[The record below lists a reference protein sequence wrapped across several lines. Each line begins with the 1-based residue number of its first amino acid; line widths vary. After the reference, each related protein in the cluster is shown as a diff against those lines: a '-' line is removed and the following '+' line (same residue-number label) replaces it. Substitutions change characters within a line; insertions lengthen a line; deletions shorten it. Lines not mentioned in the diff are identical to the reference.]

1 VKQYMLNWQFL
12 PEGWGKRMIQISTW
26 QLYCLM
32 MLFEIGSTTV
42 FGLGIDANED
52 AWLAILTAMFFG
64 FLLIWLFTEL
74 HRRYPDRNLIEI
86 IQQNF
91 GKWLAIPLAML
102 YGLEF
107 FWIATLNFREFGE
120 LISMILL
127 PNIPLAMILI
137 IFMLTVVYVLFLG
150 CEVLARM
157 GEIMF
162 PIVVFFIIATIFLIS
177 ASGEVSLHRLQPV
190 LGNGLSQ
197 VYPRRHATL
206 ARQIIDNG
214 GTLVSEFP
222 LITPPL
228 PAHFPRRNRIIS
240 GLSLGVLVIEA
251 ALRCGSLVTVRCALE
266 QGRDVFAL
274 PGPIGNPGSEGPHWL
289 IKQGAVPVT
298 SPEDIVE
305 YWQNELAWLTDTS
318 DSINN
323 CADQPSVALPFPELL
338 ANVGD
343 EVTPVDV
350 VAERAGQ
357 SVPVTVAQLLE
368 LELAGW
374 IAAVPGGYV
383 RLRRASHVRRTHVFV

>member
-1 VKQYMLNWQFL
+1 MTPDEIWLRLMKVSSLYGYRMVEIAQRLCAAASVDREALHAVGMTAAQAKLFFRLDEHELDETRRWLEQPDHHLLRGDDPRYPLRLKAIADYPGALLVSGGLALLHSAQLAVIGSRSHSWY
-12 PEGWGKRMIQISTW
+12 GACWGK
-26 QLYCLM
+26 
-32 MLFEIGSTTV
+32 LFSETLAHKGITITSGLA
-42 FGLGIDANED
+42 LGIDGVAHRG
-52 AWLAILTAMFFG
+52 ALAA
-64 FLLIWLFTEL
+64 E
-74 HRRYPDRNLIEI
+74 
-86 IQQNF
+86 
-91 GKWLAIPLAML
+91 GKT
-102 YGLEF
+102 
-107 FWIATLNFREFGE
+107 IA
-120 LISMILL
+120 
-127 PNIPLAMILI
+127 
-137 IFMLTVVYVLFLG
+137 
-150 CEVLARM
+150 
-157 GEIMF
+157 
-162 PIVVFFIIATIFLIS
+162 
-177 ASGEVSLHRLQPV
+177 V

-222 LITPPL
+222 LVTPPL

-251 ALRCGSLVTVRCALE
+251 ALRSGSLVTVRCALE

-305 YWQNELAWLTDTS
+305 YWHNELAWLTDMS
-318 DSINN
+318 DSINI
-323 CADQPSVALPFPELL
+323 CVDQPSVALPFPELL

>member
-1 VKQYMLNWQFL
+1 MTAAQAKLFFRLDEHELDETRRWLEQPDHHLLRGDDPRYPLRLKAIADYPGALLVSGGLALLHSAQLAVIGSRSHSWY
-12 PEGWGKRMIQISTW
+12 GARWGK
-26 QLYCLM
+26 
-32 MLFEIGSTTV
+32 LFSETLAHKGITITSGLA
-42 FGLGIDANED
+42 LGIDGVAHRG
-52 AWLAILTAMFFG
+52 ALAA
-64 FLLIWLFTEL
+64 E
-74 HRRYPDRNLIEI
+74 
-86 IQQNF
+86 
-91 GKWLAIPLAML
+91 GKT
-102 YGLEF
+102 
-107 FWIATLNFREFGE
+107 IA
-120 LISMILL
+120 
-127 PNIPLAMILI
+127 
-137 IFMLTVVYVLFLG
+137 
-150 CEVLARM
+150 
-157 GEIMF
+157 
-162 PIVVFFIIATIFLIS
+162 
-177 ASGEVSLHRLQPV
+177 V

-251 ALRCGSLVTVRCALE
+251 ALRSGSLVTVRCALE

-305 YWQNELAWLTDTS
+305 YWHNELAWLTDTS
-318 DSINN
+318 DSINI
-323 CADQPSVALPFPELL
+323 CVDQPSVALPFPELL